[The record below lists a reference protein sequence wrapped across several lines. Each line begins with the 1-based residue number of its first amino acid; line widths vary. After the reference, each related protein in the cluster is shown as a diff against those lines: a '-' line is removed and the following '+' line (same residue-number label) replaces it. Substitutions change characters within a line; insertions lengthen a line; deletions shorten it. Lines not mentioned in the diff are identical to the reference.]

1 MLDTINLPLILAAA
15 LLATGSPGPATL
27 NIAGTAMTAG
37 RPFAMAVAGGVATG
51 SLMWSTAAAFGLGAV
66 MLANAWLFELLR
78 YAGAGYL
85 IFLAFK
91 SARSALKPGDVAPK
105 AVQYGSL
112 RRAYAGGLALH
123 LTNPK
128 PILFFGS
135 LYAIGVPPQ
144 TSPHTLLIIIAAMA
158 LQSTLVFAGYALLFS
173 SAPAVRA
180 YLRLRRWFEGLFAL
194 AFGYAGFKILTARLS

>member
-37 RPFAMAVAGGVATG
+37 RPFALAVAGGVATG

-144 TSPHTLLIIIAAMA
+144 TSPHTLLIIIGAMA

>member
-37 RPFAMAVAGGVATG
+37 RPFALAVAGGVATG

-91 SARSALKPGDVAPK
+91 SARSALKPGDVPRKRFSMAPC
-105 AVQYGSL
+105 
-112 RRAYAGGLALH
+112 GGLM
-123 LTNPK
+123 P
-128 PILFFGS
+128 
-135 LYAIGVPPQ
+135 
-144 TSPHTLLIIIAAMA
+144 AA
-158 LQSTLVFAGYALLFS
+158 
-173 SAPAVRA
+173 
-180 YLRLRRWFEGLFAL
+180 
-194 AFGYAGFKILTARLS
+194 

>member
-37 RPFAMAVAGGVATG
+37 RPFALAVAGGVATG

-78 YAGAGYL
+78 YAGAVYL

-158 LQSTLVFAGYALLFS
+158 MQSTLVFAGYALLFS